1 MNPFTYLAPRPRLYA
16 YLHFLCVEPQPNGKY
31 VLTRDA
37 FLGVHNKRGYWLPC
51 VLLAAGFRFD
61 YASVPRWAQWAIPKE
76 HNDYDHA
83 AIVHDWLYSHH
94 AECAEMAGKL
104 GYTDP
109 RLFADQLML
118 VMSNRKSWRVPVMY
132 WALRWFCRPAWDK
145 YSD

>member
-16 YLHFLCVEPQPNGKY
+16 YLHGACVGPQQNGKY

-37 FLGVHNKRGYWLPC
+37 FLGAHNDC
-51 VLLAAGFRFD
+51 DDDFCMVLAAGFRFD
-61 YASVPRWAQWAIPKE
+61 YASVPKWARWAIPKK
-76 HNDYDHA
+76 HNDYDRA
-83 AIVHDWLYSHH
+83 TIVHDWLYSHH
-94 AECAEMAGKL
+94 AECDEMAGKL

-109 RLFADQLML
+109 RLFADQVML

-132 WALRWFCRPAWDK
+132 WALRWFCKPLWNK